1 MTGKPGERIEVESEA
16 VGQPTRE
23 GEILEV
29 IQGEVAIR
37 YRVRWSDGHESVFS
51 PSGGSAKIVAAV
63 AVAREKPSAAKSSA
77 AKSSAAK
84 SRVATAKASKAK
96 AVTGKGGKGRA
107 KR

>member
-51 PSGGSAKIVAAV
+51 PSGGSAKIVAAG
-63 AVAREKPSAAKSSA
+63 AMPRAKPSAAKSIR
-77 AKSSAAK
+77 AKAK
-84 SRVATAKASKAK
+84 ATTAKASRAK
-96 AVTGKGGKGRA
+96 AATSKGGKGRA

>member
-29 IQGEVAIR
+29 IQGEVGIR

-63 AVAREKPSAAKSSA
+63 AVARAKPSAAKSTR
-77 AKSSAAK
+77 AKAK
-84 SRVATAKASKAK
+84 ATTAKASKAK
-96 AVTGKGGKGRA
+96 VVTSKGDKGRA

>member
-63 AVAREKPSAAKSSA
+63 AVAGAKPSA

-84 SRVATAKASKAK
+84 SRVATAKASKPK
-96 AVTGKGGKGRA
+96 AVMSKGGKGRA

>member
-63 AVAREKPSAAKSSA
+63 AVARAKPSA

-96 AVTGKGGKGRA
+96 AVTGKGGKRRA

>member
-29 IQGEVAIR
+29 IQGEVGIR

-63 AVAREKPSAAKSSA
+63 AMARAKPSAAKSTG
-77 AKSSAAK
+77 AKAK
-84 SRVATAKASKAK
+84 ATRAKASRAK
-96 AVTGKGGKGRA
+96 AATSKGAKGRA

>member
-29 IQGEVAIR
+29 IQGEVGIR

-51 PSGGSAKIVAAV
+51 PSGGSARIVAAV
-63 AVAREKPSAAKSSA
+63 GVAGTKPGAAPSGATAKRSAAKRSTPKDPTRA
-77 AKSSAAK
+77 
-84 SRVATAKASKAK
+84 
-96 AVTGKGGKGRA
+96 KGRA

>member
-29 IQGEVAIR
+29 IRGAVAIR

-51 PSGGSAKIVAAV
+51 PSGGAAKIVAAA
-63 AVAREKPSAAKSSA
+63 AVTKSKPSGAK
-77 AKSSAAK
+77 AKTT
-84 SRVATAKASKAK
+84 TAKASTTKAT
-96 AVTGKGGKGRA
+96 TGKKSRA

>member
-51 PSGGSAKIVAAV
+51 PSGGSAKIVAV
-63 AVAREKPSAAKSSA
+63 AVAKVKPRTATSSKTTVKRAAA
-77 AKSSAAK
+77 
-84 SRVATAKASKAK
+84 SRGTSKQT
-96 AVTGKGGKGRA
+96 TGRKGRA

>member
-51 PSGGSAKIVAAV
+51 PSGGSARIVAAV
-63 AVAREKPSAAKSSA
+63 AVAKAKPRAATPSKTTAKRAAAK
-77 AKSSAAK
+77 
-84 SRVATAKASKAK
+84 RGTSKHR
-96 AVTGKGGKGRA
+96 TGRKGRA

>member
-63 AVAREKPSAAKSSA
+63 AVARAKPSA